1 MADTK
6 RIKRI
11 AVGIDGSKQSEAA
24 LEWTIDLATATAS
37 EVIAVHATDLPSI
50 KADASGIPLQFHDGW
65 RKTIRAQFENV
76 WCKPLRQSGLRYRAV
91 MKDGRPATAISG
103 VAERDNA
110 DIIVV
115 GRRGRGVV
123 TQLLLGSVS
132 YELVLRSKVPVMVV
146 GPQVAARR
154 TSTRRAR

>member
-11 AVGIDGSKQSEAA
+11 VVGVDGSKHSAAA

-50 KADASGIPLQFHDGW
+50 KADASGIPVQFHDGW

-76 WCKPLRQSGLRYRAV
+76 WCKPLQRSGVSYRAV
-91 MKDGRPATAISG
+91 MKNGRPATAISA
-103 VAERDNA
+103 VADGYGA

-146 GPQVAARR
+146 GPRVVGRR